1 MEHGY
6 QSTPCFHVEFDKTTM
21 CLKRKV
27 RMLRKLLLS
36 IMGGKNAVNDVRTA
50 IESLDNERFGRWVK
64 TRALDALD
72 VADQFIRVTNN
83 AVNLAR
89 DVREDAINHVRANT
103 LNHNRRENR
112 YERNN

>member
-1 MEHGY
+1 
-6 QSTPCFHVEFDKTTM
+6 
-21 CLKRKV
+21 
-27 RMLRKLLLS
+27 MLRKLLLS
-36 IMGGKNAVNDVRTA
+36 VMGGKNAVNDVRTA

-89 DVREDAINHVRANT
+89 DVREDAIHHVNQTRTRANT

-112 YERNN
+112 YDERNN